1 MLKNKFSR
9 RNALSLLGASGA
21 ATVVLVGTQT
31 QAKAENKHKIVD
43 AWLNAFYTA
52 KDPDALAEF
61 YTSDG
66 IFEDIP
72 GGIQIQGPDNIKCF
86 VKTSLNLFSNFK
98 VELISTFIGRNKAV
112 AEYFLT
118 ATNTGLYPSTPSNN
132 TFGKIFRIRTATV
145 FDLNGNKIERSSD
158 YYDNG
163 GILVQLGLIDAP
175 PLPPAPSC
183 S

>member
-1 MLKNKFSR
+1 MLINKFSR
-9 RNALSLLGASGA
+9 RNTLSLLGGSGL
-21 ATVVLVGTQT
+21 ATALLVGTQT
-31 QAKAENKHKIVD
+31 KAKAENTPKIVD
-43 AWLNAFYTA
+43 AWLNTFYTA
-52 KDPDALAEF
+52 KNPAALAEL

-66 IFEDIP
+66 IFEDVP
-72 GGIQIQGPDNIKCF
+72 GGIRIQGPNNIKCF
-86 VKTSLNLFSNFK
+86 VNTALNLFGNFK
-98 VELISTFIGRNKAV
+98 VELISTFTGQNKAV

-132 TFGKIFRIRTATV
+132 TLGKTFRIRTVTV
-145 FDLNGNKIERSSD
+145 FDLKGNKIERTTD

-163 GILVQLGLIDAP
+163 GILVQLGLVDAP